1 MLVGR
6 GALDISLYADSAV
19 GRDVQPLFIPEVEG
33 PWSVTLM
40 PAFRVGRLGKS
51 VPEKFAARYIDG
63 VSVVA
68 LMHPTAIPPRAG
80 AVPGWL
86 SVMDSAVTT
95 GHWLPFD
102 ATATVQSAAA
112 DCVRTHG
119 PCVLA
124 VSTTAIG
131 GVGTHEPCVPTPG
144 AAAISPNDGASV
156 SSDGGAAALARAS
169 AWATLKTGDVIL
181 PPCGEP
187 LTLALVADTVI
198 TAAIN
203 GQQVI
208 RLKVK

>member
-102 ATATVQSAAA
+102 ATSAAA

-119 PCVLA
+119 PCVL
-124 VSTTAIG
+124 VKSTM
-131 GVGTHEPCVPTPG
+131 
-144 AAAISPNDGASV
+144 
-156 SSDGGAAALARAS
+156 
-169 AWATLKTGDVIL
+169 
-181 PPCGEP
+181 PPIP
-187 LTLALVADTVI
+187 LTFCRKHPIIPLTFCRKQPIIPLTFCTKPPFIPLTFCYVI
-198 TAAIN
+198 N
-203 GQQVI
+203 F
-208 RLKVK
+208 